1 MVVTRTWTPL
11 ENIQISTGIYLDI
24 WDSGDKK
31 VERWPDGTEFYWRII
46 DLEVLEN
53 GQVKEVLEPLE
64 LWDTPAR
71 YAWTE
76 KIPLLNGIFTNYEIP
91 GWRIIQESAINQKI
105 SPTGRK
111 QKLNQKLNQM
121 LYFLQMILKYS
132 Q

>member
-11 ENIQISTGIYLDI
+11 ENIKNSTGIYLDI

-31 VERWPDGTEFYWRII
+31 VERWPDGTEFYWRVV

-91 GWRIIQESAINQKI
+91 GWRIIQESAGGQKI

-111 QKLNQKLNQM
+111 QKQNQNRKLN
-121 LYFLQMILKYS
+121 
-132 Q
+132 